1 MIHENQHDQRIRGL
15 HESCRWGVD
24 LPGRCDSELR
34 CDGPGGFSGVRHRA
48 PEFQVLVWVVG
59 MGPEHLAKAE
69 IRGIVIAERKL
80 LVEVVAKPLV
90 DEHSG

>member
-1 MIHENQHDQRIRGL
+1 
-15 HESCRWGVD
+15 
-24 LPGRCDSELR
+24 
-34 CDGPGGFSGVRHRA
+34 
-48 PEFQVLVWVVG
+48 